1 MKALAG
7 RMNAIVA
14 AALLSGISAA
24 ASEPVVNPAS
34 GFTEFT
40 LTTDYQAGPSLVRV
54 LLPEP
59 LDPAKRYPVLYILP
73 VESGVKS
80 EFGNG
85 LIEARK
91 AGIANRYGVICV
103 YPSFNKAAPWYGN
116 HATNPL
122 LRQEDYVVRALVP
135 FIDQKFPVQPDKEGR
150 WLIGF
155 SKSAWGAFTLLFR
168 HHDVFGYAGGW
179 DGPLMLNGDNNGA
192 DWGPMGLS
200 ANFGT
205 RDAMRQNLPSK
216 LAEKSAVRLKERPRV
231 VLGLGKFWADQTKQF
246 HARLDSLGIPHV
258 YRDDLTFPHRWDS
271 GWFPP
276 LVEELVKT
284 ARASKRNS

>member
-1 MKALAG
+1 MTLPGKQTRIGALA
-7 RMNAIVA
+7 I
-14 AALLSGISAA
+14 LLSGAA
-24 ASEPVVNPAS
+24 VLAGEPVFNPAS

-40 LTTDYQAGPSLVRV
+40 LTTEYQAGPALVRV

-59 LDPAKRYPVLYILP
+59 LDLEKRYPVLYILP
-73 VESGVKS
+73 VESGVKA

-85 LIEARK
+85 LTEAKK
-91 AGIANRYGVICV
+91 AEFANRHGVICV

-135 FIDQKFPVQPDKEGR
+135 FIDQKFPTQADRSGR

-168 HHDVFGYAGGW
+168 HPDVFGYAAGW

-205 RDAMRQNLPSK
+205 KEAMQQSLPPK
-216 LAEKSAVRLKERPRV
+216 LAEANAAWLKQRPCV

-246 HARLDSLGIPHV
+246 HARLNALGIPHV
-258 YRDDLTFPHRWDS
+258 YRADLTFPHRWDS
-271 GWFPP
+271 GWFSP
-276 LVEELVKT
+276 LAEELVEI
-284 ARASKRNS
+284 ARASKPNS